1 MNNEFRG
8 DLDLEVQLEKSK
20 ETNFNKVKENPN
32 LFYFYIIAKINSY
45 NVFFSFMNQFII

>member
-20 ETNFNKVKENPN
+20 ETNFNKVK
-32 LFYFYIIAKINSY
+32 K
-45 NVFFSFMNQFII
+45 FMDA